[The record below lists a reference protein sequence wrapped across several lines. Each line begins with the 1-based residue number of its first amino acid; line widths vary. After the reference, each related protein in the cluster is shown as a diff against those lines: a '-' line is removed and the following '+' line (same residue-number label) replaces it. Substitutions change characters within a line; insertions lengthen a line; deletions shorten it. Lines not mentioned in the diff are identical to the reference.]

1 MIVVNCTGHSGF
13 TVESETHMLIFDYSE
28 GNLPRLPE
36 KKKLYVFVS
45 HVHEDH
51 FNPAILSICKEHP
64 NVRFVLSY
72 DIPRSIIRDFGI
84 TDYICAEPGMD
95 IKPESRFRI
104 KALPSTDCGVAY
116 LAGCMGRNIF
126 HAGDLNLW
134 LWEGMRESEVF
145 EMTMKFREYTSG
157 IKNFWIDTAF
167 LPLDTRQ
174 GIYSFL
180 GFDYYMKHFRIKNAI
195 PMHFFGSPKICE
207 DLIDDPISRE
217 YRKKIIPMHR
227 GDKAN
232 II

>member
-1 MIVVNCTGHSGF
+1 MIVINCTGHSGF

-28 GNLPRLPE
+28 GMLPRIPTN
-36 KKKLYVFVS
+36 KKLYVFVS

-51 FNPAILSICKEHP
+51 FDPSILDICKEHP
-64 NVRFVLSY
+64 NVRFILSY
-72 DIPRSIIRDFGI
+72 DIPRSLIRDHGI
-84 TDYICAEPGMD
+84 TEYICAEPGMD

-134 LWEGMRESEVF
+134 LWEGMRENEVYD
-145 EMTMKFREYTSG
+145 MTMRFREYTAPLR
-157 IKNFWIDTAF
+157 NFWIDTAF
-167 LPLDTRQ
+167 LPLDNRQ

-195 PMHFFGSPKICE
+195 PMHFFGSHKICE
-207 DLIDDPISRE
+207 DLKYDPISLE
-217 YRKKIIPMHR
+217 YRKKIICMSR
-227 GDKAN
+227 GQKVSLV
-232 II
+232 